1 MGRHRLFAWAVLYI
15 CIMVLIVFFP
25 PCLCYSFHTALKYLI
40 MAKEFSKAFYNSE
53 AWDKARR
60 LALSRDNFLCQDCLN
75 NGYITSAEEVHHIIE
90 LTPENINDPSITT
103 GLNNLVSL
111 CHVCHTKRHSPSH
124 VKRYSVDD
132 FGVIHISPHQDD

>member
-1 MGRHRLFAWAVLYI
+1 
-15 CIMVLIVFFP
+15 
-25 PCLCYSFHTALKYLI
+25 
-40 MAKEFSKAFYNSE
+40 MAKEFSKAFYNSD

-75 NGYITSAEEVHHIIE
+75 NGYITEAEEVHHITE

-111 CHVCHTKRHSPSH
+111 CHNCHTARHLKKTKRFRIDKSG
-124 VKRYSVDD
+124 RLI
-132 FGVIHISPHQDD
+132 F

>member
-1 MGRHRLFAWAVLYI
+1 MAGFAFLHGRYCHLHF
-15 CIMVLIVFFP
+15 MVLIGLLSSDA
-25 PCLCYSFHTALKYLI
+25 CMYSFHTAQLFFI

-53 AWDKARR
+53 AWDRARR

-75 NGYITSAEEVHHIIE
+75 NGYITTAEEVHHISE

-111 CHVCHTKRHSPSH
+111 CHNCHTARHLKKTKRFRIDKSG
-124 VKRYSVDD
+124 RLI
-132 FGVIHISPHQDD
+132 F